1 SAYRRQEHHQVC
13 AARECAAGAEM
24 LPSLVRTGRAP
35 LRRLVST
42 FYSPR
47 ALSPRVPYA
56 IGGGGGGNLPLY
68 AFSSPSRDGA
78 CGRASGARRGMS
90 FCSRTVDVGDE
101 TPSSS
106 AAADADTS
114 APYLSVRIRCRR
126 QDAEVLSEALL
137 CFGASSV
144 TVDDIADA
152 GNLEEISITS
162 IYADGEDVDS
172 SVSSA
177 ASSAGLNYSPVYE
190 TSAGKLCD
198 WMTNVQETYESIE
211 VADGLCVVPK
221 WRTPPDSQATNIII
235 NPGLAFGM
243 GEHPTTKLCLL
254 LLREVIKGGEHVLDY
269 GTGTGVL
276 GIAALK
282 MGAALATGIDIDP
295 QAIISA
301 SENLLL
307 NGLGSN
313 QMPIYL
319 VPTNPQHSSFPS
331 AADKSE
337 QNKLTNNLD
346 LKSSR
351 GTYDVVAA
359 NILLNP
365 LLELVEDIV
374 GYAKPGGLVAVSG
387 ILEEQVPKV
396 KEVYS
401 TYLDRISVL
410 EMDGWACLQGT
421 RRV

>member
-1 SAYRRQEHHQVC
+1 
-13 AARECAAGAEM
+13 M
-24 LPSLVRTGRAP
+24 LPSLARAGRAP
-35 LRRLVST
+35 LRRLFST
-42 FYSPR
+42 TSSPR
-47 ALSPRVPYA
+47 VLSPRVPYA
-56 IGGGGGGNLPLY
+56 ISSRGGGNLPPLLLPLY
-68 AFSSPSRDGA
+68 ACSSPSRDGA
-78 CGRASGARRGMS
+78 CGPASGARRGMS
-90 FCSRTVDVGDE
+90 FCARAVDVGDE

-106 AAADADTS
+106 AAAGSDLS
-114 APYLSVRIRCRR
+114 APYLSVRIRCRK

-152 GNLEEISITS
+152 GNLDEISITS

-190 TSAGKLCD
+190 TSVGKQGD
-198 WMTNVQETYESIE
+198 WVATVQEAYESTE
-211 VADGLCVVPK
+211 VADGLWVVPK
-221 WRTPPDSQATNIII
+221 WRSPPDPQATNIII
-235 NPGLAFGM
+235 NPGLAFGT

-295 QAIISA
+295 EAITSA

-307 NGLGSN
+307 NGLRSN
-313 QMPIYL
+313 QMPVFL
-319 VPTNPQHSSFPS
+319 VPMNAQPSSFPN
-331 AADKSE
+331 AVDKSE
-337 QNKLTNNLD
+337 ENKLINNPD

-374 GYAKPGGLVAVSG
+374 GYAKPGGVVAISG

-396 KEVYS
+396 KDVYS
-401 TYLDRISVL
+401 TYLYSVSVS

>member
-1 SAYRRQEHHQVC
+1 
-13 AARECAAGAEM
+13 M
-24 LPSLVRTGRAP
+24 LPLLVRAGRAP

-42 FYSPR
+42 IS
-47 ALSPRVPYA
+47 SPRVLLPRLPYA
-56 IGGGGGGNLPLY
+56 ISGGGGNLPLY
-68 AFSSPSRDGA
+68 AFSPPSRDGA
-78 CGRASGARRGMS
+78 CGPARGARRGMS
-90 FCSRTVDVGDE
+90 FCARAVDVGDE
-101 TPSSS
+101 APSSS
-106 AAADADTS
+106 TAAGSDLY

-126 QDAEVLSEALL
+126 EDAEVLSEALL
-137 CFGASSV
+137 CFGARSV

-152 GNLEEISITS
+152 GNIDEISITS
-162 IYADGEDVDS
+162 TYADGEDVDS

-190 TSAGKLCD
+190 ASVGKQSD
-198 WMTNVQETYESIE
+198 WVASVQEIYESTE
-211 VADGLCVVPK
+211 VADGLWVVPE
-221 WRTPPDSQATNIII
+221 WRTPPDPQATNIII
-235 NPGLAFGM
+235 NPGLAFGA

-276 GIAALK
+276 GIVA
-282 MGAALATGIDIDP
+282 
-295 QAIISA
+295 
-301 SENLLL
+301 
-307 NGLGSN
+307 
-313 QMPIYL
+313 
-319 VPTNPQHSSFPS
+319 
-331 AADKSE
+331 
-337 QNKLTNNLD
+337 

-351 GTYDVVAA
+351 GTYDGVAA

-374 GYAKPGGLVAVSG
+374 GYAKLGGIVAISG

-401 TYLDRISVL
+401 RYLDNISIS

>member
-1 SAYRRQEHHQVC
+1 
-13 AARECAAGAEM
+13 M
-24 LPSLVRTGRAP
+24 LPSLVRAGRAP

-42 FYSPR
+42 ISSPR
-47 ALSPRVPYA
+47 ALLPRLPYA
-56 IGGGGGGNLPLY
+56 ISGGGNLTLY
-68 AFSSPSRDGA
+68 AFSPPSRDGA
-78 CGRASGARRGMS
+78 CGPARGARRGMS
-90 FCSRTVDVGDE
+90 FGARAVDVGVE
-101 TPSSS
+101 APSSS
-106 AAADADTS
+106 TAAGSDLS

-152 GNLEEISITS
+152 GNLDEISITS
-162 IYADGEDVDS
+162 IYANGEDVDS

-177 ASSAGLNYSPVYE
+177 ASSAGLNYTPVYE
-190 TSAGKLCD
+190 TSVGKQCD
-198 WMTNVQETYESIE
+198 WLATVQEAYESTE
-211 VADGLCVVPK
+211 VADGLWVVPK
-221 WRTPPDSQATNIII
+221 WRTPPDPQATNIII

-254 LLREVIKGGEHVLDY
+254 LLRGVIKGGEHVLDY

-301 SENLLL
+301 SENFLL
-307 NGLGSN
+307 NGLRSN
-313 QMPIYL
+313 QMPVYL
-319 VPTNPQHSSFPS
+319 VPTNAQSSPFPS
-331 AADKSE
+331 AVDNSE
-337 QNKLTNNLD
+337 ENNLTNNLD
-346 LKSSR
+346 LKYSR

-374 GYAKPGGLVAVSG
+374 GYAKPSGIVAISG

-401 TYLDRISVL
+401 RYLDNISIS

>member
-1 SAYRRQEHHQVC
+1 
-13 AARECAAGAEM
+13 M
-24 LPSLVRTGRAP
+24 LPSLVRAGRAP

-42 FYSPR
+42 FSSPR
-47 ALSPRVPYA
+47 ALPPRVPYA
-56 IGGGGGGNLPLY
+56 ISGGGCGGNLPPLLLPLY
-68 AFSSPSRDGA
+68 AHPSPSRNGA
-78 CGRASGARRGMS
+78 FGPASGARRGIS
-90 FCSRTVDVGDE
+90 FCARAVDVGDE
-101 TPSSS
+101 APSSS
-106 AAADADTS
+106 AAAGSDLS
-114 APYLSVRIRCRR
+114 APYLSVHIRCRR

-144 TVDDIADA
+144 TVDDIDDV
-152 GNLEEISITS
+152 GNLDEISITS

-190 TSAGKLCD
+190 TSVGKQCD
-198 WMTNVQETYESIE
+198 WVAAVQETYESTE
-211 VADGLCVVPK
+211 VADGLWIVPK
-221 WRTPPDSQATNIII
+221 WRTPPNPQATNIII
-235 NPGLAFGM
+235 NPGLAFGT

-295 QAIISA
+295 LAITSA

-307 NGLGSN
+307 NDLRSN
-313 QMPIYL
+313 QMPVYL
-319 VPTNPQHSSFPS
+319 VPTNAQPSSLPNTI
-331 AADKSE
+331 DKTE
-337 QNKLTNNLD
+337 EHKLINNLD
-346 LKSSR
+346 LKSSG

-374 GYAKPGGLVAVSG
+374 GYAKPGGIVAVSG

-401 TYLDRISVL
+401 TYLDNIAVS

>member
-1 SAYRRQEHHQVC
+1 
-13 AARECAAGAEM
+13 M
-24 LPSLVRTGRAP
+24 LPLLVRAGRAP

-42 FYSPR
+42 IS
-47 ALSPRVPYA
+47 SPRVLLPRLPYA
-56 IGGGGGGNLPLY
+56 ISGGGGNLPLY
-68 AFSSPSRDGA
+68 AFSPPSRDGA
-78 CGRASGARRGMS
+78 CGPARGARRGMS
-90 FCSRTVDVGDE
+90 FCARAVDVGDE
-101 TPSSS
+101 APSSS
-106 AAADADTS
+106 TAAGSDLY

-126 QDAEVLSEALL
+126 EDAEVLSEALL
-137 CFGASSV
+137 CFGARSV

-152 GNLEEISITS
+152 GNIDEISITS
-162 IYADGEDVDS
+162 TYADGEDVDS

-190 TSAGKLCD
+190 ASVGKQSD
-198 WMTNVQETYESIE
+198 WVASVQEIYESTE
-211 VADGLCVVPK
+211 VADGLWVVPE
-221 WRTPPDSQATNIII
+221 WRTPPDPQATNIII
-235 NPGLAFGM
+235 NPGLAFGA

-301 SENLLL
+301 SKNLLL
-307 NGLGSN
+307 NGLRSN
-313 QMPIYL
+313 QMPVYL
-319 VPTNPQHSSFPS
+319 VPTAAQPSSFPS
-331 AADKSE
+331 AVDKSE
-337 QNKLTNNLD
+337 ENKLTNNLD

-374 GYAKPGGLVAVSG
+374 GYAKLGGIVAISG

-401 TYLDRISVL
+401 RYLDNISIS

>member
-1 SAYRRQEHHQVC
+1 
-13 AARECAAGAEM
+13 
-24 LPSLVRTGRAP
+24 
-35 LRRLVST
+35 
-42 FYSPR
+42 
-47 ALSPRVPYA
+47 
-56 IGGGGGGNLPLY
+56 
-68 AFSSPSRDGA
+68 
-78 CGRASGARRGMS
+78 MS
-90 FCSRTVDVGDE
+90 FCARAVDIGDE
-101 TPSSS
+101 MPSSS
-106 AAADADTS
+106 AAAGSDLS
-114 APYLSVRIRCRR
+114 APYLSVRIRCRKE
-126 QDAEVLSEALL
+126 DAEVLSDALL

-152 GNLEEISITS
+152 GNLDEISIIS

-190 TSAGKLCD
+190 TSVGKHCD
-198 WMTNVQETYESIE
+198 WVATVQETCESTK
-211 VADGLCVVPK
+211 VADGLWVVPK
-221 WRTPPDSQATNIII
+221 WRTPPDPQATNIII

-295 QAIISA
+295 QAITSA
-301 SENLLL
+301 SENLIL
-307 NGLGSN
+307 NGLHSN
-313 QMPIYL
+313 QMPVFL
-319 VPTNPQHSSFPS
+319 VPMNAQPSSFPN
-331 AADKSE
+331 AVDKSE
-337 QNKLTNNLD
+337 ENKLINNPD

-374 GYAKPGGLVAVSG
+374 GYAKHGGVVAISG

-396 KEVYS
+396 KDVYS
-401 TYLDRISVL
+401 TYLDSISVSKI
-410 EMDGWACLQGT
+410 DGWACLQGM

>member
-1 SAYRRQEHHQVC
+1 
-13 AARECAAGAEM
+13 M
-24 LPSLVRTGRAP
+24 LPSLVRAGRAP

-42 FYSPR
+42 ISLPQVLLPR
-47 ALSPRVPYA
+47 LPYA
-56 IGGGGGGNLPLY
+56 ISGGNLPLY
-68 AFSSPSRDGA
+68 AFSPPSRDGA
-78 CGRASGARRGMS
+78 CGPARGARRGMS
-90 FCSRTVDVGDE
+90 FCTRAVDVGDE
-101 TPSSS
+101 APSSS
-106 AAADADTS
+106 TTVGSDLS

-126 QDAEVLSEALL
+126 EDAEVLSEALL

-144 TVDDIADA
+144 TVDDIVDA
-152 GNLEEISITS
+152 GNFDEISITS
-162 IYADGEDVDS
+162 IYANGEDVDS

-177 ASSAGLNYSPVYE
+177 ASSAGLNYNPVYE
-190 TSAGKLCD
+190 TSVGKQCD
-198 WMTNVQETYESIE
+198 WVATVQEIYESTE
-211 VADGLCVVPK
+211 VADGLWVVPE
-221 WRTPPDSQATNIII
+221 WRTPPDPQATNIII
-235 NPGLAFGM
+235 NPGLAFGA

-301 SENLLL
+301 SKNLLL
-307 NGLGSN
+307 NGLCSN
-313 QMPIYL
+313 QMPVYL
-319 VPTNPQHSSFPS
+319 VPTTAQPSSFPS
-331 AADKSE
+331 AVDKSE
-337 QNKLTNNLD
+337 ENKLTNNLD

-374 GYAKPGGLVAVSG
+374 GYAKPGGIVAVSG

-401 TYLDRISVL
+401 AYLDGISVL

-421 RRV
+421 RRA